1 MLTHSP
7 KPSEIQRSQRLVFRP
22 LCRNIRWLSILL
34 TIVSSLTAQG
44 GLLVYIDDASTEG
57 IDVVIADGKKAGETI
72 DWLSNDKELISLR
85 TTLSDSS
92 IGYED
97 GVIGLTTEADG
108 GTWALL
114 KSFLPN
120 FDFDP
125 GFAAKSFQDSKTG
138 ASGVSLDVNVRAGK
152 KVKGKSK
159 LQIWG
164 TQTFE
169 NAFSPGILSA
179 DASGVS
185 SKGLKDSRILFTGA
199 IDPAGYE
206 FSTSNGFAGSPTF
219 TRGKDGLDGF
229 SYANSV
235 GISLDPSSMYSVT
248 AGISLALMSGDALRS
263 HFDVQAVVPEP
274 ASMVLW
280 GVAGVTL
287 LGFQRHRKQVRTI
300 RSC

>member
-7 KPSEIQRSQRLVFRP
+7 NPTEIQLSETVVFRP

-34 TIVSSLTAQG
+34 AVVTSMSAQG
-44 GLLVYIDDASTEG
+44 GLLVYIDDASTAG

-72 DWLSNDKELISLR
+72 DWLSNDKELVSLR

-92 IGYED
+92 IGSED

-138 ASGVSLDVNVRAGK
+138 ASGVALDVDVRAGK
-152 KVKGKSK
+152 IAEGIGKVHV
-159 LQIWG
+159 WG
-164 TQTFE
+164 TQTFV
-169 NAFSPGILSA
+169 NAFSSGILSA

-185 SKGLKDSRILFTGA
+185 SEGLKDSRILFTGA
-199 IDPAGYE
+199 IDPSGYE
-206 FSTSNGFAGSPTF
+206 FGTSNGFAGSPTF

-229 SYANSV
+229 SYANRV
-235 GISLDPSSMYSVT
+235 GVSLDSSSMYSVT

-263 HFDVQAVVPEP
+263 NFIVQAVVPEP

-287 LGFQRHRKQVRTI
+287 LGFQRRRKQLRTI